1 MDNVRLALRLLHF
14 LAWGAL
20 LGGLF
25 AASGNAE
32 KKLAASTVWGARLAF
47 VTGLLLTGIKE
58 ALAKAPGGT
67 PVDHAKIGIK
77 LLLGLA
83 VTGMIEASQRKGMSD
98 GMRMGAIAVSVLA
111 MAVAI
116 FWK

>member
-1 MDNVRLALRLLHF
+1 MDNVRLILRLLHF
-14 LAWGAL
+14 VSWGAL

-25 AASGNAE
+25 AFSGSAE
-32 KKLAASTVWGARLAF
+32 KKLATSAVWGGRLAF
-47 VTGLLLTGIKE
+47 LTGLFLVGVKE

-67 PVDHAKIGIK
+67 PVDHAKIGVK

-83 VTGMIEASQRKGMSD
+83 VTGMIEASQKKGMND
-98 GMRMGAIAVSVLA
+98 GMRTGAIAVSLIA